1 MKRIAM
7 SVAACL
13 VIAGGIPAVSQ
24 TLEVSS
30 LDIKPHNNEAASLS
44 DSANYVVGV
53 NGKRVRMVGPR
64 FYPEK
69 TIELLGRQQ
78 ALTNEA
84 GRSQMASN

>member
-30 LDIKPHNNEAASLS
+30 LDIKPHHNEPASVS
-44 DSANYVVGV
+44 DNASYVVGV

-69 TIELLGRQQ
+69 TIELFGREK
-78 ALTNEA
+78 ALANEA
-84 GRSQMASN
+84 SRNQMASN

>member
-13 VIAGGIPAVSQ
+13 VVAGGLPVVAQ

-30 LDIKPHNNEAASLS
+30 LDVRPHHNDLSPLS
-44 DSANYVVGV
+44 DSATYVVGV

-78 ALTNEA
+78 ALANEA